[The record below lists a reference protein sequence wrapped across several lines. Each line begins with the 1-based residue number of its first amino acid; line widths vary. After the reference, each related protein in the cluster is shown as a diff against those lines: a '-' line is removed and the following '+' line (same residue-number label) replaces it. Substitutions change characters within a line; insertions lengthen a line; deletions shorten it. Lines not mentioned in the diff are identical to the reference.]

1 MPSAPHAT
9 VPVLGDMN
17 TVPGLFVRACIEHPE
32 KSLGKYVYV
41 ATYYLSFPEML
52 KVWGEVLGRKTVY
65 VEVSTESMKN
75 LYGEGGLETALQCRL
90 GETILAI
97 TSKEG
102 LGTAEELGLQDL
114 IRFRAR
120 LSF

>member
-1 MPSAPHAT
+1 
-9 VPVLGDMN
+9 
-17 TVPGLFVRACIEHPE
+17 
-32 KSLGKYVYV
+32 LGKYVYV

-90 GETILAI
+90 GETILDWFAI